1 MTIRTENFVFNRYKA
16 ARLNANK
23 AIMKR
28 LEFKIGVKNSIAVIT
43 NIPATP
49 AETPSKKACKGLCF
63 NILSKYL
70 WPSKVNKKAGKNIAM
85 VINNPPLNPFAM

>member
-28 LEFKIGVKNSIAVIT
+28 LEFKIGIKNSIAVIT

-49 AETPSKKACKGLCF
+49 AETPKKACKGLCF

-70 WPSKVNKKAGKNIAM
+70 CPIKVNKKAGKNIAM
-85 VINNPPLNPFAM
+85 VINNPPLNPFAI